1 MAKETLA
8 DDILDGVPANAK
20 FLGLTTRQARH
31 LVYSHQLPTFRYG
44 STGKIRARKGK
55 LRNQP
60 PFGPPEAPVAVRTS
74 RLPCRKA
81 EKVPTSTPDRGSSG
95 DPG

>member
-8 DDILDGVPANAK
+8 DDILDGVPAIAK

-31 LVYSHQLPTFRYG
+31 LVYTHRLPTLRHG
-44 STGKIRARKGK
+44 SSGKIRARKGK
-55 LRNQP
+55 LRHQP
-60 PFGPPEAPVAVRTS
+60 PFGPPEASVAVCTS

-81 EKVPTSTPDRGSSG
+81 EKVPTSAPDRGSSG
-95 DPG
+95 DCG